1 MNMEE
6 YFNYNK
12 ASSWEKFKNSIR
24 SWSYIGVGK
33 LLLIWFLAISI
44 IPLAAVSYIN
54 YLNAYSSLTTV
65 AEKSL
70 MSTSQLRVEHI
81 KSFFKEVTDFL
92 NVNATQKSDLT
103 FIENL
108 STEWKKSEKTF
119 DEFIKTDTWKNITKP
134 HYDEYI
140 GTIQN
145 KGFYDVV
152 FVDKDGTILYSLKQ
166 GKDLGTNIFTGT
178 YQTSKFA
185 YAVLKSSETLK
196 PQFSDLEP
204 YNTILTTLSGHFVQ
218 PMLDENNAIIGY
230 VALQITMDRINQ
242 IIQQNSG
249 YGETGQAYIVGKDQL
264 LRSSTRFGTDDEIL
278 QKRINNTKVN
288 EWFRYLEYRDNP
300 TLLEKYELAPD
311 KVSNYDTDE
320 EGKYVLGI
328 FRNLDFLE
336 EYGVSWV
343 LFEEIEHSEAFAYA
357 RRLSDLVKLTFLI
370 TILSVFFISILVTR
384 WFVSPIKQLSAWA
397 KEVAEG
403 TLESHT
409 IKAPSNEI
417 GEMVTTF
424 NQLVNTMQSYANISK
439 MIAKGDYSE
448 KAEIRSSKD
457 VLGQSMNTMIES
469 FRDVV
474 EQANNIAKG
483 DYSITVVPRSD
494 KDTLNVAL
502 FEMTKTLQR
511 NAIENKNND
520 WLKTGINKLDLSISG
535 KPDTE
540 GLVQAII
547 RFLSRYLEAQ
557 LGLFYVLNDNDSIFQ
572 LKGSFATN
580 NSNKNL
586 RKQFALGEGLIGQVA
601 KDQQILI
608 VNRKGNE
615 EETIEIGNE
624 KIIPS
629 QYVICPIVY
638 ENITYGVIQ
647 YATIEPFSE
656 LKIQFIDTTAI
667 NIAIAL
673 KTIKASE
680 KVNLL
685 LKQTQEQAQ
694 ELAVQ
699 QEELRQAN
707 EELQEQTQA
716 LRVSEENLQT
726 QQEELKVTNEELEER
741 TRALEVQRDAI
752 AWQNERLEAAQK
764 EIEQKA
770 KDLEIASQYKSEFM
784 ANMSHELRTPL
795 NSILVLSQLLSENKR
810 GNLKEKE
817 LEYANTI
824 NSSGKDLLDLIND
837 ILDLSKVE
845 AGKIE
850 LYLENLFFDDL
861 VNFIKMSFEPVAKH
875 RGLEL
880 SFNINT
886 PINHIFTDIQR
897 VHQIIKNLYSNAL
910 KFTSKGKIDLYIY
923 QPNQNELISKS
934 EFSKKNIVAIAVKD
948 TGIGIS
954 SDKLQ
959 LIFDAFSQADGT
971 TSRKYGGT
979 GLGLSISKSFV
990 ELLGGEIQV
999 ESIEGEGSTFTIYL
1013 PVKYETKQ
1021 SNEHSDAII
1030 ETEIQKAPIENENPE
1045 PKKKQVN
1052 IQPTTQEEII
1062 SDDRQLLTDDDHVIL
1077 VIDDDKIFTDIL
1089 SDLAHEHGFKYLA
1102 AYDGESGLYL
1112 ADYYLPDAII
1122 LDIGLPGMDGYEVMR
1137 RLKQNKRTRHIPVHY
1152 ISASEKNEQTKRYPA
1167 LGYLKKP
1174 VNKAELEAIFEQFN
1188 NTIHAPIKQVLVVE
1202 DDETMQK
1209 SIANLLESDKNK
1221 IVGVSSAEEAL
1232 EKLDTESYD
1241 CVILDLGLKTMN
1253 GFELLENIKKN
1264 PKLKELPIVIYTARE
1279 LTEEEELT
1287 LKKHANSIILKGA
1300 RSFERLLSETTLFLH
1315 KVGKKIAKD
1324 EEKQMRQDE
1333 DVLAGKTV
1341 LIVDDDMR
1349 NVFSLTSI
1357 LEGYDINTVFAKNGR
1372 DGIDKLKANSNIDLV
1387 LMDIMMPEMDG
1398 YEAMREI
1405 RKDFKYKNL
1414 PIIALT
1420 AKAMKDDRAKCIAA
1434 GANEY
1439 LSKPVEITKLISL
1452 LRVWLYN

>member
-1 MNMEE
+1 MEE

-33 LLLIWFLAISI
+33 LLLMWFLAISI

-54 YLNAYSSLTTV
+54 YLNAYSSLTIV

-70 MSTSQLRVEHI
+70 ITTSQLRIEHI

-92 NVNATQKSDLT
+92 NVNAKQKSDIN
-103 FIENL
+103 FIETL
-108 STEWKKSEKTF
+108 SNEWKKSGKSF
-119 DEFIKTDTWKNITKP
+119 NEFRKTDTWDKITRP

-140 GTIQN
+140 GTLQN
-145 KGFYDVV
+145 KGFYDVI
-152 FVDKDGTILYSLKQ
+152 FIDKDGTILYTLKQ
-166 GKDLGTNIFTGT
+166 GKDLGTNIFSGP

-185 YAVLKSSETLK
+185 HAVLKSTETLN

-204 YNTILTTLSGHFVQ
+204 YNAILTILSGHFVQ
-218 PMLDENNAIIGY
+218 PMLDENNTIIGY

-242 IIQQNSG
+242 IIQQNSD
-249 YGETGQAYIVGKDQL
+249 YGETGQAYIIGNDQL
-264 LRSSTRFGTDDEIL
+264 LRSSTRFGTDDDIL
-278 QKRINNTKVN
+278 KKRINNTKVN
-288 EWFRYLEYRDNP
+288 EWFRYLEYRDNQA
-300 TLLEKYELAPD
+300 LLDKHKLAPD
-311 KVSNYDTDE
+311 KVSNYDANE

-357 RRLSDLVKLTFLI
+357 RRLSDVVKLTFLI

-403 TLESHT
+403 TLGFHT

-424 NQLVNTMQSYANISK
+424 NQLVTTMQSYANIAK
-439 MIAKGDYSE
+439 MMAKGDYSE
-448 KAEIRSSKD
+448 KAEIRSNKD
-457 VLGQSMNTMIES
+457 VLGKSMNKMIES

-474 EQANNIAKG
+474 DQANNIAKG
-483 DYSITVVPRSD
+483 DYSITVVPRSN

-511 NAIENKNND
+511 NAIDTKNND
-520 WLKTGINKLDLSISG
+520 WLKTGINKLDLNISG
-535 KPDTE
+535 KPDIE

-547 RFLSRYLEAQ
+547 TFLSRYLNAQ
-557 LGLFYVLNDNDSIFQ
+557 LGLFYVLNDNDSTFQ
-572 LKGSFATN
+572 LKGSFADTD
-580 NSNKNL
+580 SEKKL
-586 RKQFALGEGLIGQVA
+586 RKQFDLGEGLLGQVA

-608 VNRKGNE
+608 INKKENLK
-615 EETIEIGNE
+615 ETIELGNE
-624 KIIPS
+624 KIAPS
-629 QYVICPIVY
+629 QYVICPLVY
-638 ENITYGVIQ
+638 ENTTYGIIQ
-647 YATIEPFSE
+647 YATIEPFDE
-656 LKIQFIDTTAI
+656 LKLQFIDTTSI

-685 LKQTQEQAQ
+685 LQQTQEQAQ
-694 ELAVQ
+694 ELAIQ

-707 EELQEQTQA
+707 EELQEQTNA
-716 LRVSEENLQT
+716 LRISEENLQT

-741 TRALEVQRDAI
+741 TRALEIQRDAI
-752 AWQNERLEAAQK
+752 TWQNERLEAAQK

-850 LYLENLFFDDL
+850 LYLENLFFNDL
-861 VNFIKMSFEPVAKH
+861 VNFIKMSFGPIAKTK
-875 RGLEL
+875 GLEL
-880 SFNINT
+880 SFKIDT
-886 PINHIFTDIQR
+886 PIDHIFTDIQR
-897 VHQIIKNLYSNAL
+897 VHQVIKNLYSNAL
-910 KFTSKGKIDLYIY
+910 KFTSKGKVELRIY
-923 QPNQNELISKS
+923 QPKPSELLS
-934 EFSKKNIVAIAVKD
+934 ETFSKENIVAIAVKD
-948 TGIGIS
+948 SGIGIAT
-954 SDKLQ
+954 DKLQ

-990 ELLGGEIQV
+990 ELLGGKIQV
-999 ESIEGEGSTFTIYL
+999 ESTEGKGSTFTIYL
-1013 PVKYETKQ
+1013 PVTYEKKE
-1021 SNEHSDAII
+1021 SNQHSNAIQEVEPVATISEH
-1030 ETEIQKAPIENENPE
+1030 ENLESE
-1045 PKKKQVN
+1045 KKQEN
-1052 IQPTTQEEII
+1052 TQTDPQDDII
-1062 SDDRQLLTDDDHVIL
+1062 TDDRQSLTENDLVVL
-1077 VIDDDKIFTDIL
+1077 VIDDDKMFTDIL
-1089 SDLAHEHGFKYLA
+1089 SDLAHKHGFKCLA
-1102 AYDGESGLYL
+1102 TYDGSSGLYL

-1137 RLKQNKRTRHIPVHY
+1137 RLKQNKRTRHIPVYY
-1152 ISASEKNEQTKRYPA
+1152 ISASDKNKQTARYPA

-1174 VNKAELEAIFEQFN
+1174 VNKAELEAVFEQFN

-1202 DDETMQK
+1202 DNETMQK
-1209 SIANLLESDKNK
+1209 SIANLFENDKNK
-1221 IVGVSSAEEAL
+1221 IVGVNSEKEAL
-1232 EKLDTESYD
+1232 KKLDTEQYD
-1241 CVILDLGLKTMN
+1241 CLILDLGLKTIN

-1264 PKLKELPIVIYTARE
+1264 TKLKDLPIIIYTDRE
-1279 LTEEEELT
+1279 LTEEEEFT
-1287 LKKHANSIILKGA
+1287 LKKHTNSIFLKGVHL
-1300 RSFERLLSETTLFLH
+1300 FERLLSETTLSLH
-1315 KVGKKIAKD
+1315 KIGEKVTKD
-1324 EEKQMRQDE
+1324 EDIFT
-1333 DVLAGKTV
+1333 GKTV
-1341 LIVDDDMR
+1341 LIIDDDMR

-1357 LEGYDINTVFAKNGR
+1357 LESYDVNTIFAKNGR
-1372 DGIDKLKANSNIDLV
+1372 DGIDKLKANNNVDLV

-1398 YEAMREI
+1398 YEAIREI
-1405 RKDFKYKNL
+1405 RKNLKYKNL

-1439 LSKPVEITKLISL
+1439 LSKPVEIAKLISI